1 MSKKHLTFDDRLA
14 IQAGLQLCII
24 FIGFHFLA
32 SYNIYTAILR
42 GIGDSRVMFF
52 PYPFIHAK
60 CSFRYFFVYL
70 YTRVQGAAMITILS
84 QIVMTIFI
92 MIYGTRKYKWLRFRF
107 SRKIFSFRAIKE
119 EGSFEFPPMLQS
131 CISSLGGL
139 IL

>member
-42 GIGDSRVMFF
+42 GIGDSRVMLF

-70 YTRVQGAAMITILS
+70 YTRVQGAAMTTILS

-92 MIYGTRKYKWLRFRF
+92 MIYGTRKYKRLR
-107 SRKIFSFRAIKE
+107 SVQKSQA
-119 EGSFEFPPMLQS
+119 
-131 CISSLGGL
+131 GL
-139 IL
+139 SK

>member
-1 MSKKHLTFDDRLA
+1 MTDWQSRQDFNFALFLLDFPFW
-14 IQAGLQLCII
+14 QVII
-24 FIGFHFLA
+24 YILPYCEESATAVFCFFH
-32 SYNIYTAILR
+32 TA
-42 GIGDSRVMFF
+42 
-52 PYPFIHAK
+52 FIHGK
-60 CSFRYFFVYL
+60 CSFRYFFVAYL
-70 YTRVQGAAMITILS
+70 HTGVQGAAMTTILS